1 MKLAI
6 LNDTHCDV
14 RNSADIFLEN
24 QTRFYT
30 DTFFPYCQDNGI
42 TQVLHLG
49 DYYDNRKQISV
60 KAINHNRRIFL
71 DPLRDLGM
79 RMDIIPGNHDVYYK
93 NTNDL
98 CTLKELLGHYM
109 NNIHIVMEPSVLEYD
124 ELKIG
129 MVPWINN
136 QNYDFTVD
144 WLQNTKA
151 SIICAHLELNG
162 FDMMRGVKSTSGMD
176 AALFKRFDM
185 VLSGHFH
192 TKSQRD
198 NIHYLGNQ
206 MELTWSDAGDPKYFH
221 VLDTETRELTPV
233 RNPHTLFEKIVY
245 NDREIDYNSNYELGD
260 LSKKFIK
267 VVVAQKSDHFTFERF
282 LDRIQSQN
290 IYELKIA
297 ENFQEFIGENVDD
310 DGLSVEDTTELLNT
324 YVDNVETDL
333 DKDRIKNEMSDLMN
347 EAQALDI
354 V

>member
-1 MKLAI
+1 MKIAI

-14 RNSADIFLEN
+14 RNSSDIFLEN

-30 DTFFPYCQDNGI
+30 DTFFPYCIENDI
-42 TQVLHLG
+42 KQVLHLG

-71 DPLRDLGM
+71 DVLRDNNM
-79 RMDIIPGNHDVYYK
+79 QMDIIPGNHDVYYK
-93 NTNDL
+93 NTNNI

-109 NNIHIVMEPSVLEYD
+109 NNISIVMEPSVYEYD
-124 ELKIG
+124 GLSIG
-129 MVPWINN
+129 LVPWINN
-136 QNYDFTVD
+136 ENYHSTIK
-144 WLQNTKA
+144 WLQETTA
-151 SIICAHLELNG
+151 PIICAHLELNG
-162 FDMMRGVKSTSGMD
+162 FDMMRGIKSTTGMD
-176 AALFKRFDM
+176 AAIFKRFEM

-233 RNPHTLFEKIVY
+233 RNKHTLFKKILY
-245 NDREIDYNSNYELGD
+245 NDGHIDYNSID
-260 LSKKFIK
+260 TPDCTRQFVK
-267 VVVAQKSDHFTFERF
+267 VVVQTKNDQFMFERF
-282 LDRIQSQN
+282 LDRIQAQD

-297 ENFQEFIGENVDD
+297 ENFQEFLGENVDD
-310 DGLSVEDTTELLNT
+310 DGINVEETTELLST
-324 YVDNVETDL
+324 YIDNVETDL
-333 DKDRIKNEMSDLMN
+333 DKARIKSEMSDLMN